1 MRTDSAGLSVLSREE
16 CLRLLAIT
24 PIGRL
29 VFTHRALPAVQPVNY
44 VLDGETVVIRTAI
57 GSRLAAATRDS
68 VVAFEI
74 DDIDKTTGTGWS
86 VTVLGHAR
94 GVTDP
99 EEVARL
105 AALPLQPW
113 APSAFDHF
121 VTLSAEEVSG
131 RRIN

>member
-1 MRTDSAGLSVLSREE
+1 MRIDSAGLSVLSREE
-16 CLRLLAIT
+16 CLRLLATT

-29 VFTHRALPAVQPVNY
+29 VFTHRALPAVEPVNY
-44 VLDGETVVIRTAI
+44 VLDGETVVVRTTI
-57 GSRLAAATRDS
+57 GSRLAAATRDA

-94 GVTDP
+94 GVTGIG
-99 EEVARL
+99 EIARL
-105 AALPLQPW
+105 AALPLLPW
-113 APSAFDHF
+113 TPSAFDHF

-131 RRIN
+131 RRIM

>member
-1 MRTDSAGLSVLSREE
+1 MRIDSAGLSVLSREE
-16 CLRLLAIT
+16 CLRLLATT

-29 VFTHRALPAVQPVNY
+29 VFTFRALPAVQPVNY

-57 GSRLAAATRDS
+57 GSRLAAATRDA

-74 DDIDKTTGTGWS
+74 DDIDRETGSGWS

-94 GVTDP
+94 GVTAP

-105 AALPLQPW
+105 SALPLMPW

-121 VTLSAEEVSG
+121 VTLSTDEVSG